1 MIPPRSR
8 GCMTIATVFWST
20 ISVGWTLS
28 ALREPATRVANCR
41 SYLSRAEIVQ
51 TKPTTPEL
59 NGYRCSMAI
68 AAALV
73 AEWLDAS
80 TQSER
85 FGLPHRRPR
94 SAISDDGATTVRLG
108 NYSVRAQSVRWCHI
122 RTAGQGSSPRSQSGA
137 RPDDQDHTAPCK
149 PDMAIANL
157 NATAPEQISFYI
169 TAFSFDRR
177 CLQSSITDGPAAGWP
192 S

>member
-1 MIPPRSR
+1 MISPPFSGRHSGR
-8 GCMTIATVFWST
+8 ATPS
-20 ISVGWTLS
+20 
-28 ALREPATRVANCR
+28 LRASQKTAHDKSNRQKLTYPELK
-41 SYLSRAEIVQ
+41 SVQ